1 MVRSLSDMIAT
12 SVEGFK
18 LRPRWEELPSLLS
31 RGIQCQ
37 VLVFKMTFPRSE
49 SLLIPSGGH
58 RKETHSITWD
68 RVVGPTHTHI
78 HTHTPTHT
86 HPHTSTILAISDPYE
101 YADGTRQVS
110 KQSQE
115 VGQHLYE
122 SPFYMDVG
130 VADCWIGVSPNML
143 NISSEELEGKE
154 TFPGNGHADNLYS
167 KFIFM
172 LILSS
177 SQPPTRPTRKS
188 TRLQI
193 GVKYGC

>member
-1 MVRSLSDMIAT
+1 MISEHWSREGNMVRSLSDMIAT

-78 HTHTPTHT
+78 HTHTPTHFDYSRYIRSIRIRRWN
-86 HPHTSTILAISDPYE
+86 PPGIEAIARGWS
-101 YADGTRQVS
+101 ASVR
-110 KQSQE
+110 
-115 VGQHLYE
+115 
-122 SPFYMDVG
+122 
-130 VADCWIGVSPNML
+130 
-143 NISSEELEGKE
+143 ISL
-154 TFPGNGHADNLYS
+154 L
-167 KFIFM
+167 
-172 LILSS
+172 
-177 SQPPTRPTRKS
+177 
-188 TRLQI
+188 
-193 GVKYGC
+193 YGCWRGGLLDRG